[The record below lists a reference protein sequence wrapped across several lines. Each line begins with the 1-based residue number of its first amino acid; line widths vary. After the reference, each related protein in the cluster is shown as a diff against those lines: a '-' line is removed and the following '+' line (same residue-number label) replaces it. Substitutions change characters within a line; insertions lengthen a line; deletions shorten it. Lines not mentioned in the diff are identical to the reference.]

1 MGREHQGTRMCAR
14 REEADEVMG
23 QKMKA
28 FVALMLNELE
38 NTIELLRL
46 WKSL

>member
-1 MGREHQGTRMCAR
+1 MGREHQGTRMCAS
-14 REEADEVMG
+14 REEGDEVMG

>member
-1 MGREHQGTRMCAR
+1 ME
-14 REEADEVMG
+14 

-28 FVALMLNELE
+28 SVALMLNELE